1 MPTSEH
7 YRKSAEECRLH
18 ALESHDPHERDTSLR
33 MAAQWDRL
41 ADHKVLKESD
51 QQ

>member
-7 YRKSAEECRLH
+7 YRESADECRKH
-18 ALESHDPHERDTSLR
+18 ALETHDTHEREALLR

-41 ADHKVLKESD
+41 AEHKGRKESE
-51 QQ
+51 QG

>member
-7 YRKSAEECRLH
+7 YRKNAQQCRLH
-18 ALESHDPHERDTSLR
+18 AGETEDTHEREVLLR

-41 ADHKVLKESD
+41 ADHKGRKEAE
-51 QQ
+51 QM